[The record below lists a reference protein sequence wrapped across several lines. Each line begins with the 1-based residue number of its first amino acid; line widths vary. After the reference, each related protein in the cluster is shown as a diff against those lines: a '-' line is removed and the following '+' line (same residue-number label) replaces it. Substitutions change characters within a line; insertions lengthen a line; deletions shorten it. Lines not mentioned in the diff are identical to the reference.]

1 MTPER
6 RAELKQQCVGE
17 PNLRATLA
25 DLEANLAPKLADV
38 DTLLH
43 KKSSLVSA
51 LAEIDGF
58 KAELAAPE
66 CVPEPMPEPIAES
79 APLEETG
86 ESPSLSGD
94 SQPQHDEGI

>member
-25 DLEANLAPKLADV
+25 DLEADLAPKLADV
-38 DTLLH
+38 DALLH
-43 KKSSLVSA
+43 KKASLVSA

-58 KAELAAPE
+58 KAELAAGAAE
-66 CVPEPMPEPIAES
+66 LEPEPVAEDAAEES
-79 APLEETG
+79 AA
-86 ESPSLSGD
+86 
-94 SQPQHDEGI
+94 DEAGTPAKKPRKHK